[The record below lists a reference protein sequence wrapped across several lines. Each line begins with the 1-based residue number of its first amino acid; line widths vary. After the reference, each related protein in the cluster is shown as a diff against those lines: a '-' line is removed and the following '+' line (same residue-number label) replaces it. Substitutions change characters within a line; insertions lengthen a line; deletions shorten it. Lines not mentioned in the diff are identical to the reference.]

1 MYARVHFMLDDAS
14 LCAPELVI
22 LIFQMVTRERK
33 MEQRPTCI
41 YGTMS
46 IKLENRQD
54 KKRGTLCNYTSF
66 LTLCMIIHYQVSIPE
81 HQRQFGGYRK

>member
-33 MEQRPTCI
+33 MEQRPTCSELT
-41 YGTMS
+41 GTGPLS
-46 IKLENRQD
+46 YFITSLASLLFLAVR
-54 KKRGTLCNYTSF
+54 LCF
-66 LTLCMIIHYQVSIPE
+66 LTPQHGSQAE
-81 HQRQFGGYRK
+81 AE